1 MKNYLLLS
9 IVLFLLFNAC
19 NNTHD
24 KDFSLSYAEL
34 QKMGMPDCDT
44 IWSSNDFANAFSV
57 LLKLKAENMY
67 ALPVKGSEKSGKVF
81 AQLISRDN
89 MSFVFIDTFGLSLRA
104 HSILRFFN
112 VYETLVDL
120 YTNELMKKQYYTPEL
135 VDIYMFGLDI
145 THNML
150 DLGQK
155 INKSKISEDIELQ
168 RGYPSIQHL
177 YIEVLS
183 SMIDKQE
190 KDSDFSKTELETLST
205 CISSSLKKNMV
216 WFDEPTR
223 KNIKQKLQKVVDNTS
238 SNKIKTKY
246 AQLIDIL

>member
-1 MKNYLLLS
+1 
-9 IVLFLLFNAC
+9 
-19 NNTHD
+19 
-24 KDFSLSYAEL
+24 
-34 QKMGMPDCDT
+34 
-44 IWSSNDFANAFSV
+44 
-57 LLKLKAENMY
+57 
-67 ALPVKGSEKSGKVF
+67 
-81 AQLISRDN
+81 
-89 MSFVFIDTFGLSLRA
+89 
-104 HSILRFFN
+104 
-112 VYETLVDL
+112 
-120 YTNELMKKQYYTPEL
+120 
-135 VDIYMFGLDI
+135 
-145 THNML
+145 ML

-183 SMIDKQE
+183 PMIDKQE

-216 WFDEPTR
+216 WLDEPTR

-246 AQLIDIL
+246 TQLIDIL